1 MTSTCP
7 DCGTAVE
14 VSIRSARMMSGTCPD
29 CGRPMLVIQEITP
42 LAGGE
47 APSEGE
53 TVVAQGLSPPAPDG
67 PACEK
72 CHAPLGF
79 RTTDASGVEAV
90 CRSCG
95 TVVAYVRAGADDED
109 GFARPNDRSRRPP
122 PRPRDREF
130 GSAPPTRPC
139 RECGG
144 ALRFSTNPDGTVAGE
159 CTSCGNRF
167 SLPPR
172 SEGRGRS
179 GGGGYGGDRR
189 GGGGGGFRPGGRR
202 EWTPGGGR
210 GRGPPGGG
218 GFRRRPSFGRSDSGD
233 RDDRRRRRPRD
244 DE

>member
-14 VSIRSARMMSGTCPD
+14 VSVRSARMMSGTCPD
-29 CGRPMLVIQEITP
+29 CGRPMLVIQEISP
-42 LAGGE
+42 LAGDE
-47 APSEGE
+47 AAAEGT
-53 TVVAQGLSPPAPDG
+53 TVVAPGVSPPAPDG
-67 PACEK
+67 PTCGK
-72 CHAPLGF
+72 CHAPVGF
-79 RTTDASGVEAV
+79 RSTDEEGIEAV

-95 TVVAYVRAGADDED
+95 TTVAYVLAEADRE
-109 GFARPNDRSRRPP
+109 APSYPPSDRGRRPP

-159 CTSCGNRF
+159 CSSCGNRF

-172 SEGRGRS
+172 SEGRGR
-179 GGGGYGGDRR
+179 GGGGGWSGDRR
-189 GGGGGGFRPGGRR
+189 GGGGFRPGGRR

-210 GRGPPGGG
+210 GRGPPDG
-218 GFRRRPSFGRSDSGD
+218 GFRRRPSFRRADSGD

-244 DE
+244 DA